1 MPDQSSISKRQP
13 KLRSSCD
20 GCGMAKLRCDRA
32 QPECGRCVSYGLP
45 CVYGVSRRMG
55 KAPGRGR
62 RTSVTQGTSARQYDA
77 TDTDKRDGNNSSSN
91 DNNVKGD
98 SDAITMDLGLL
109 SDLTDIPTSFDMAD
123 GSTDALIGSYL
134 DGSSLMN
141 ITSFGFNTKP
151 IEDDYRNNLIP
162 FDFQTGLT
170 YAQESPELGDY
181 SSTSASTTQPI
192 TIQTE
197 ADKNPQPDRDLSLP
211 AGMTGHHCYMDA
223 YEILRT
229 LSLLRISNDH
239 SATSSE
245 NTKGENANWV
255 PFDHVLRINRETSE
269 RLSGLLDCSCA
280 RSSHLTLLHASIICR
295 ILTLYQQAAACTQGG
310 GLWNPI
316 TMTLDP
322 SSKYLSPIRSSP
334 ELVSASWGTG
344 PSTAWSGTTTAANS
358 TTSGSTKTT
367 SSTMAQSSN
376 LTVTPAKMAVGV
388 FNVDDQR
395 VQTAVNIQLVLGEMR
410 RTERLIDQF
419 TSREFSGAQHL
430 LDDDES
436 TFGGAIDNLCRSLD
450 SWLRA
455 EHSRIVNIMRSQL
468 RKLNT

>member
-1 MPDQSSISKRQP
+1 MPDQSSTCRRQP

-62 RTSVTQGTSARQYDA
+62 CTNVTQETLARQSGA
-77 TDTDKRDGNNSSSN
+77 TDTDKRDSNNN
-91 DNNVKGD
+91 HVKSD
-98 SDAITMDLGLL
+98 SDTIMMDLSLL
-109 SDLTDIPTSFDMAD
+109 SSLTDIPTSIEVQD
-123 GSTDALIGSYL
+123 GNTDALIGSYL

-141 ITSFGFNTKP
+141 GPSFDFNTKLA
-151 IEDDYRNNLIP
+151 EDDYSNNLIP
-162 FDFQTGLT
+162 FDFLTGLPYT
-170 YAQESPELGDY
+170 QESPELGAY

-197 ADKNPQPDRDLSLP
+197 ADKNPQSDGDMSVP
-211 AGMTGHHCYMDA
+211 AGMTRHQCYMDA
-223 YEILRT
+223 YDILRT
-229 LSLLRISNDH
+229 LSLLRISNDL
-239 SATSSE
+239 SVTSSE
-245 NTKGENANWV
+245 NTKRENVNWV

-280 RSSHLTLLHASIICR
+280 RSSHLTLLHASIVCR
-295 ILTLYQQAAACTQGG
+295 IMTLYQQAAACTQGG

-322 SSKYLSPIRSSP
+322 SSHYLSPIRSSP
-334 ELVSASWGTG
+334 ERVSTCWGTG
-344 PSTAWSGTTTAANS
+344 PSSAWSGTTTAANS

-410 RTERLIDQF
+410 RTECLIDQF
-419 TSREFSGAQHL
+419 TSREFGGAQHL
-430 LDDDES
+430 LDDEES
-436 TFGGAIDNLCRSLD
+436 TFGGAVDNLCRSLD

-468 RKLNT
+468 RRLNT